1 MRLID
6 ALSGEHGVF
15 YAMFDRLE
23 NELPSN
29 VGEVRE
35 LAALLA
41 AALISHA
48 RIEDDL
54 LFDRMLG
61 AGADPGLLGVM
72 AEEHMKISD
81 WLKRAQ
87 GTQNLEVAQMLLL
100 DAIAMAREHFARE
113 ERLAFPMAA
122 SLLDDAAIEA
132 LGAAWAARREV
143 YLE

>member
-1 MRLID
+1 
-6 ALSGEHGVF
+6 
-15 YAMFDRLE
+15 MFDRLE

-122 SLLDDAAIEA
+122 SLLDDDAIEA